1 MRSEKTNFLQHFN
14 PKFCRILQSIPGEVE
29 KAVGY
34 AINAGYRHIDTARIY
49 GNEGEIGNA
58 LEKAYKEGIVKRED
72 MYITTK
78 VSTLQKLRN
87 KDTPTSHSIIK
98 QKRCRCFCA
107 SKHV

>member
-1 MRSEKTNFLQHFN
+1 M
-14 PKFCRILQSIPGEVE
+14 PGEVE

-78 VSTLQKLRN
+78 VSTSQKLRN
-87 KDTPTSHSIIK
+87 KDTPSSHSIEK
-98 QKRCRCFCA
+98 QKYCRCFCA
-107 SKHV
+107 RKNV